1 MQTLPSMISS
11 KMIRSRATI
20 ESVLITGNDSDGNGT
35 ALRISAG
42 NATTV
47 NTTIVG
53 NDAAGLAGAISAN
66 GGSLTLAN
74 TIVWNNNAAGAPA
87 GNFVNTLSAG
97 SFATVTILNSILEDW
112 DARPPSIT
120 GANTTGSDPLFID
133 ANGNDNIFGTADD
146 NVRLLPGSPAIDAG
160 NSLFLSPFAAFDVYD
175 QFRVLDDI
183 GTPDTGDAAGFGS
196 VVDIGAAEFQG
207 TSAACAADIA
217 PPLGVFDIFDVIEFL
232 ALFDA
237 ADPAADLAWA
247 FRWDFTLEAGDT
259 AQISKLKSIVP
270 TPGAAGLL
278 AMGGLFAARRRRA

>member
-1 MQTLPSMISS
+1 MPG
-11 KMIRSRATI
+11 APP
-20 ESVLITGNDSDGNGT
+20 
-35 ALRISAG
+35 AG
-42 NATTV
+42 GPPPPTTV

-120 GANTTGSDPLFID
+120 GANTTGDDPLFVD

-160 NSLFLSPFAAFDVYD
+160 NNLFLSPFAAFDVYD

-237 ADPAADLAWA
+237 ADPAADLAA
-247 FRWDFTLEAGDT
+247 PAGVFD
-259 AQISKLKSIVP
+259 IFDVLDY
-270 TPGAAGLL
+270 L
-278 AMGGLFAARRRRA
+278 ASTDDC